1 LQRWGWVDLFKQKE
15 ELTSAGV
22 SFPVL
27 MQEMEHLLVLDAK
40 SANILSPCMKN
51 TRELLASAARPVNM

>member
-1 LQRWGWVDLFKQKE
+1 
-15 ELTSAGV
+15 
-22 SFPVL
+22 

-40 SANILSPCMKN
+40 SANILSPCVKN